1 MTATTPSAPPL
12 RGTAPLTSASPSRP
26 APAPVLDPTAV
37 AAAIAA
43 SADPAAVLTHVVLAV
58 AGRAANAPEQGV
70 LLSKVQAGCA
80 DMLKRVRAALLASIG
95 ENPGTYEGF
104 EVAQRGGSRSVD
116 YARLEEEY
124 PEIYDEVVKIG
135 APTLV
140 VKYGPE

>member
-1 MTATTPSAPPL
+1 MGAEPSIQVSVGATEARS
-12 RGTAPLTSASPSRP
+12 
-26 APAPVLDPTAV
+26 
-37 AAAIAA
+37 
-43 SADPAAVLTHVVLAV
+43 HF
-58 AGRAANAPEQGV
+58 
-70 LLSKVQAGCA
+70 A

-140 VKYGPE
+140 VKYGSE